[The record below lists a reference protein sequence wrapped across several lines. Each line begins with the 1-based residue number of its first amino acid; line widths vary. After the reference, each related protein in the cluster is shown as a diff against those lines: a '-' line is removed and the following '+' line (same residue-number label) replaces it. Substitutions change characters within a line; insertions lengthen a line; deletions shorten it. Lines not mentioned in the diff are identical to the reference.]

1 MSWEVKTMPSGTSSS
16 ERPALGRTWR
26 KFYPTLYAKNL
37 RRFWPIWSIYFV
49 ILLFL
54 LPLSM
59 LSSARYR
66 DMAEVWVERYVLNTL
81 SVGIVL
87 NAFFGLFCAMAVFSY
102 LYNAKSA
109 GMLHALPVRREG
121 LFLTNW
127 LSGFTFLAVPNAAI
141 FLITLLAEAAIG
153 QVAPWGLVLWMLS
166 MTLVGL
172 FFYSFAVFCAMF
184 TGNLVAL
191 PVFYGILNFLVKGL
205 SVLFE
210 ALAEAFLFGYYSS
223 DWVGTLANWFT
234 PVVKLCTQVG
244 PNYDDWNRGAGPLR
258 GFSYILLYAV
268 VGVVFSLLALAVYR
282 RRRLESAGD
291 IVAVSWVRP
300 IFKYGVAFCA
310 AIFLGVYGH
319 AFLFS
324 SLPDNLASLVLFLV
338 LFGLVGYFAA
348 EMLLRKSF
356 RVFRRS
362 WKGAAVFTLALVLCC
377 AGLQFDLLGF
387 ERWVPDPGD
396 IRSVTLRDIA
406 SYPYDSGNYAA
417 FTLDDPEDI
426 AAAVALHAAVVEHRD
441 ELDGQFFSYAYTYA
455 EEAGAL
461 DYQTEG
467 LVHFRLQYTTR
478 SGREITRRYE
488 LPVSEALLAQPDSP
502 AARLDSLL
510 NRPSAVEKLYAL
522 PDSAVLFQAGVN
534 NDYEVSDG
542 SLYTSY
548 QTHTLTEEE
557 SALLLQAVRDDI
569 AAGRLGRRFLLE
581 DRERYQLCYYNDLT
595 LSFYFP
601 NTTGGPNTQ
610 PADVPSGSTLFEVTI
625 TLQTTATET
634 IAALEE
640 LGLVDGAHPLL
651 THQEMMAAEQGLTP
665 STLLLPDTQAVDLA
679 PAEAAG

>member
-268 VGVVFSLLALAVYR
+268 VGVVFSLLAGALHR

-319 AFLFS
+319 AFLFT

-542 SLYTSY
+542 SLYTGY
-548 QTHTLTEEE
+548 QTRTLTEEE
-557 SALLLQAVRDDI
+557 AARLLQAVRDDI

>member
-1 MSWEVKTMPSGTSSS
+1 MSWEVKTMPSGTLSS

-66 DMAEVWVERYVLNTL
+66 DMSEVWVERYVLNTL

-377 AGLQFDLLGF
+377 AGLQFDLFGF

-542 SLYTSY
+542 SLYTGY
-548 QTHTLTEEE
+548 QTRTLTEEE
-557 SALLLQAVRDDI
+557 AARLLQAVRDDI

-665 STLLLPDTQAVDLA
+665 STLLLPDTRVAELT

>member
-1 MSWEVKTMPSGTSSS
+1 
-16 ERPALGRTWR
+16 
-26 KFYPTLYAKNL
+26 
-37 RRFWPIWSIYFV
+37 
-49 ILLFL
+49 
-54 LPLSM
+54 M

-542 SLYTSY
+542 SLYTGY
-548 QTHTLTEEE
+548 QTRTLTEEE
-557 SALLLQAVRDDI
+557 AARLLQAVRDDI